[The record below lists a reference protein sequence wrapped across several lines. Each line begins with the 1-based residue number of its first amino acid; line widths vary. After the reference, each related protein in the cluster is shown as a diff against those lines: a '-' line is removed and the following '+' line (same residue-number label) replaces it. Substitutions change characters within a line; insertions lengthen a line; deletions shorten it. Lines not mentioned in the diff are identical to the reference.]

1 MTLSTLVNAALVVA
15 VVIYM
20 VARRMSWQQFNK
32 SGREV
37 WVMPL
42 VLIGIGLLQM
52 KDKLG
57 GGYHLTVADIG
68 FLVAGLAVSLV
79 VGLLMGRTVE
89 LQTRGTEVWYRMP
102 VIGLLVLVGY
112 VAARFALAMLGH
124 TMGATITSGGG
135 SIMVSLG
142 ANLLAQSLVTAS
154 RVSTST
160 LQRARA

>member
-15 VVIYM
+15 VVIFM
-20 VARRMSWQQFNK
+20 IARRMSWRPFNK

-37 WVMPL
+37 WIMPL
-42 VLIGIGLLQM
+42 VLVGIGVLQM

-57 GGYHLTVADIG
+57 GGYHLTVADIE
-68 FLVAGLAVSLV
+68 FLVAGLVVSLV
-79 VGLLMGRTVE
+79 AGVLMGRTSE
-89 LQTRGTEVWYRMP
+89 IQTRGTEVWYRMP
-102 VIGLLVLVGY
+102 AIGLVVLVGY
-112 VAARFALAMLGH
+112 VAARFALAAVGH

-154 RVSTST
+154 RISTGAM
-160 LQRARA
+160 QRVRA